1 MAGHSHWANIS
12 RKKALI
18 DNKRGKVWSK
28 LAKAIIV
35 AAKMGGG
42 DPDANLRLR
51 YAIDAARAVSMPNDN
66 IARAIKT
73 GTGESQSGAIEET
86 IYEGY
91 GPGGVAV
98 MCEILTDNRNRTAP
112 EIRKIFELNDGKLGA
127 TNCVAWMFE
136 RKGVFIVGGD
146 KTDEDKLM
154 EIALEAGAD
163 DVKRDG
169 DKFEVTCD
177 ANLFAKVA
185 DALQKAGVPPE
196 SSQLARIPTNTVN
209 VDDPDTARKVLNL
222 VEQLDNHDDVQR
234 GGEFEEKRRDYAA
247 AGIPEYWI
255 VDPQEQTVTV
265 LALDEKQYRV
275 HGEFKPG
282 TQATSVLLPE
292 FSIDVTELFAA
303 KT

>member
-1 MAGHSHWANIS
+1 RRSKIRLATRRRGLSENQRNGENENSQEENRFAITQIQVRGFIDIQHSSFIVYQELPLMAGHSHWANIS

-98 MCEILTDNRNRTAP
+98 MCE
-112 EIRKIFELNDGKLGA
+112 
-127 TNCVAWMFE
+127 
-136 RKGVFIVGGD
+136 
-146 KTDEDKLM
+146 
-154 EIALEAGAD
+154 
-163 DVKRDG
+163 
-169 DKFEVTCD
+169 
-177 ANLFAKVA
+177 
-185 DALQKAGVPPE
+185 
-196 SSQLARIPTNTVN
+196 
-209 VDDPDTARKVLNL
+209 
-222 VEQLDNHDDVQR
+222 
-234 GGEFEEKRRDYAA
+234 
-247 AGIPEYWI
+247 
-255 VDPQEQTVTV
+255 
-265 LALDEKQYRV
+265 
-275 HGEFKPG
+275 
-282 TQATSVLLPE
+282 
-292 FSIDVTELFAA
+292 
-303 KT
+303 